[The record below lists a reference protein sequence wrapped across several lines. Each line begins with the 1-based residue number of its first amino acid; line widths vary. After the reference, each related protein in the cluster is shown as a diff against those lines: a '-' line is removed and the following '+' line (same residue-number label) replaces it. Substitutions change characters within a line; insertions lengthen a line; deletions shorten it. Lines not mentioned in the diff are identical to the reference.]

1 MNFDSYDLDAAIY
14 DEMFGVDGS
23 PHRHSQELY
32 DTLRRLSPPDLGAI
46 GEWVTRSFTNE
57 GITFT
62 VYGDDEETERIIPI
76 DCIPRVMSATE

>member
-1 MNFDSYDLDAAIY
+1 MA
-14 DEMFGVDGS
+14 
-23 PHRHSQELY
+23 RHSQELY
-32 DTLRRLSPPDLGAI
+32 DTLGRLSPPDLGAI
-46 GEWVTRSFTNE
+46 GEWVRSFTNE